1 MQSEEQRL
9 IDGLFDRLKAAGEN
23 SAPRDADA
31 ERWIEQ
37 HMRNQPGAAYY
48 MAQTILIQEAAM
60 KQLNGRIQALE
71 AEVAQLKQSASRQQ
85 SSGGFLAGLF
95 GGNKSEPE
103 APRPQATPRGS
114 DPIPG
119 AQQYQSAPQQ
129 AAPQYYNNAP
139 RGGGFMAGALQT
151 AAGVAGGV
159 VLGNMLTSMFSHHQ
173 PEEIVN
179 IINEPAQPADNSP
192 VNAVED
198 YNQADDS
205 QFLNQDAGLQ
215 QDNGNDYVP
224 ASSDEDWNNDFAGD
238 DFGGDDFGGDDDNWV

>member
-114 DPIPG
+114 DPSPARSSTRAHRRQATPRSRPPPSITITPH
-119 AQQYQSAPQQ
+119 AAAALWRVPCRPPLAWRAAWCSA
-129 AAPQYYNNAP
+129 
-139 RGGGFMAGALQT
+139 
-151 AAGVAGGV
+151 
-159 VLGNMLTSMFSHHQ
+159 
-173 PEEIVN
+173 IC
-179 IINEPAQPADNSP
+179 
-192 VNAVED
+192 
-198 YNQADDS
+198 
-205 QFLNQDAGLQ
+205 
-215 QDNGNDYVP
+215 
-224 ASSDEDWNNDFAGD
+224 
-238 DFGGDDFGGDDDNWV
+238 

>member
-103 APRPQATPRGS
+103 GPR
-114 DPIPG
+114 
-119 AQQYQSAPQQ
+119 
-129 AAPQYYNNAP
+129 
-139 RGGGFMAGALQT
+139 
-151 AAGVAGGV
+151 
-159 VLGNMLTSMFSHHQ
+159 
-173 PEEIVN
+173 
-179 IINEPAQPADNSP
+179 
-192 VNAVED
+192 
-198 YNQADDS
+198 
-205 QFLNQDAGLQ
+205 
-215 QDNGNDYVP
+215 
-224 ASSDEDWNNDFAGD
+224 
-238 DFGGDDFGGDDDNWV
+238 